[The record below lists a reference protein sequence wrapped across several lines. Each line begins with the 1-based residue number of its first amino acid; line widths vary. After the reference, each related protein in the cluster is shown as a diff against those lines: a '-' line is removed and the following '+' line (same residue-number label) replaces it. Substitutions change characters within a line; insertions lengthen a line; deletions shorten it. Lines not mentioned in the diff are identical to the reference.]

1 MVEDILE
8 PLPGGVMADVTKN
21 HHSKPGAPTRMSMSS
36 PRPNQTVFS
45 PRMPLVA
52 SEDANFTTEDLLAS
66 TPVEYILS
74 TKPLD
79 HKKHA
84 FLVERL
90 RSEGLGSTSVE
101 LSWEHRG
108 DSFSLW
114 VVFYDRLGSLGAI
127 TSSLGSLGIDI
138 LMAST
143 FSTTDGVA
151 VDFFAVDRMD
161 EELAATLRTLI
172 PDALGGRL
180 PSDQNT
186 RRPDRKPDRMHKRRL
201 WVSLRSAARVIPVS
215 ILPLRRSKSKSKAVL
230 SAAFRHDYVVHV
242 PGLLPAEVH
251 VSLSTASQHTLS
263 WDDDLHYDLD
273 EGGSSGGARE
283 GARVLPAAQVNLYL
297 FPRIGVFKK
306 DGEVSRDT
314 IKPDG
319 AQLEALYRLIV
330 ALAADKDCPFFRE
343 PDEVGAMPVHAIAV
357 ANTPQA
363 IELTERVVFAC
374 PSLLTQVHTKHRL
387 GFPLFTGEGTL
398 HVLVV
403 NQQEKL
409 LCKFIELAMR
419 RDGPFDLS
427 DEQARAAFT
436 SLASGVFFNDMPMRF
451 YGGSPLAYAASFE
464 LREAVRALLDTGLV
478 SLNDRSITC
487 PLSGFHPIHAV
498 VASGSTAMYE
508 FLSSELPREM
518 QADSSNLT
526 GVGQLSSLNLQGLA
540 PLALATKLGDH
551 AMVKHIL
558 RKQCVIVWIWGPVT
572 AYSMDLDNI
581 DSAGEGGTDMME
593 LVARL
598 DAKKSTRELLLDKF
612 LDGFLHKLYLQKWR
626 LFGRFLHYPRLCV
639 DVTVLGMHVVFA
651 FLRKLNPYDART
663 TSVLRWLFGCMGS
676 LMLANALFEI
686 HINYLYW
693 KRISETFNAGLHGK
707 KPSKQARRGRSQ
719 VLGQVLSLTDL
730 EDVEGQILARA
741 LRLRTLMPN
750 LLNFMMSHQ
759 THWFCLSYML
769 TFIGCTLACSYVE
782 DDPNAIFY
790 DDNATD
796 GSRTDGSAST
806 DVAAFRRM
814 LRTGNRGQT
823 VTTRT
828 VQIPVGYSLLGEA
841 LGDASDLTAIM
852 WLCISMAILTGAP
865 HIAGGLFLPYE
876 RLNILMITV
885 GKILRQ
891 DLLVFMVIFSFF
903 VIEFGLSLF
912 MLYPRSGTIFISQVD
927 AFNLWESALKSI
939 LELAL
944 TGSPTEIDLTADW
957 SELSVAQMVNFG
969 LFLILYIFYAVLALI
984 LLLNL
989 FVAMLSATYVEVN
1002 RESTLQSRGAFAQL
1016 IMRHELVSSAWGLTS
1031 RVGEDK
1037 GGGKFTYD
1045 FRSCSHLDIE
1055 KEDPFA
1061 VQKAVEPL
1069 AVLEKKFD
1077 DLAKLIHQG
1086 IHGQK
1091 IHGEDEKLH
1100 VEKNGVQPLRASSN
1114 MLGAALALKKT
1125 LRRPDPTGLEG
1136 QPAPGLP
1143 QVRKRKAS
1151 LVGKFVGHS
1160 PRS

>member
-1 MVEDILE
+1 ME
-8 PLPGGVMADVTKN
+8 PMPGGVMADITKN
-21 HHSKPGAPTRMSMSS
+21 PPPEPGAPTRMSMSS
-36 PRPNQTVFS
+36 PRPNQPVFS
-45 PRMPLVA
+45 PRILPPGA
-52 SEDANFTTEDLLAS
+52 SADANFTTEDLLAS
-66 TPVEYILS
+66 TPVEYLLS

-79 HKKHA
+79 HEKHA

-90 RSEGLGSTSVE
+90 RSADLDSTSVE

-143 FSTTDGVA
+143 FSTTDGIA

-161 EELAATLRTLI
+161 EELAATLRTLL
-172 PDALGGRL
+172 PNALGGQL
-180 PSDQNT
+180 PSDQNI
-186 RRPDRKPDRMHKRRL
+186 RRPARKSDRKPKRRL
-201 WVSLRSAARVIPVS
+201 WVSLQSAARVIPVP

-230 SAAFRHDYVVHV
+230 PAAFRHDYVVHV

-263 WDDDLHYDLD
+263 WEDDLHYDLYV
-273 EGGSSGGARE
+273 GGALE

-297 FPRIGVFKK
+297 FPRISVFNK

-374 PSLLTQVHTKHRL
+374 PFLLTQVHTKHRL

-409 LCKFIELAMR
+409 LCRCIELAMR

-464 LREAVRALLDTGLV
+464 LREAVRTMLDTGLV

-558 RKQCVIVWIWGPVT
+558 RKQCVIVWVWGPVT
-572 AYSMDLDNI
+572 AYSMDLTNI

-626 LFGRFLHYPRLCV
+626 LFGRWLHYPRLCV
-639 DVTVLGMHVVFA
+639 DLTVLGMHVVFA

-676 LMLANALFEI
+676 LMLVNALFEI
-686 HINYLYW
+686 HVNYLYW

-707 KPSKQARRGRSQ
+707 HSRLGRSQ
-719 VLGQVLSLTDL
+719 VLGQLPSLTDL
-730 EDVEGQILARA
+730 EDVEGRILARA
-741 LRLRTLMPN
+741 LRLRTLVPN

-782 DDPNAIFY
+782 DDPNAIFF

-796 GSRTDGSAST
+796 GSTAGSAST
-806 DVAAFRRM
+806 DVAALRRL

-841 LGDASDLTAIM
+841 LGDARDLTAIM

-912 MLYPRSGTIFISQVD
+912 MLYPRSGTIFMSQVD

-1045 FRSCSHLDIE
+1045 FRSCAHLDIE

-1061 VQKAVEPL
+1061 AKKAMEPL

-1086 IHGQK
+1086 IHARS
-1091 IHGEDEKLH
+1091 HGEDEKLH
-1100 VEKNGVQPLRASSN
+1100 VEKNGAQPLRTSSN

-1136 QPAPGLP
+1136 KPAPLLAPGLP
-1143 QVRKRKAS
+1143 QVRKRNAF
-1151 LVGKFVGHS
+1151 LVGKFVGNS